1 MGGPGSPLRAG
12 EGSGER
18 FQSRPRGD
26 LNHTPPS
33 VSVVV
38 PIYNGERYL
47 KDAIESI
54 FRQDYRPLEVIAID
68 DGSTD
73 GGRAIVEAFPEIRY
87 IYQQNAGVA
96 CARNAGIAA
105 ARGEVI
111 AFLDQDDW
119 WASNKLHLQ
128 VAALREH
135 PGAGY
140 ALAREQV
147 HLEAGTGWPPWIRRE
162 AVENGE
168 LIGLPGTWLVR
179 RTVFDKVGVFNPE
192 YVMGCDTEWLIRA
205 REAGIERVIVPEV
218 LLYWR
223 VHAANASYNQHQRQ
237 KEFFRI
243 LKTAMD
249 RKRRWPG

>member
-1 MGGPGSPLRAG
+1 MSVA
-12 EGSGER
+12 S
-18 FQSRPRGD
+18 S
-26 LNHTPPS
+26 PS

-38 PIYNGERYL
+38 PVHNGERYL

-54 FRQDYRPLEVIAID
+54 LRQDYQPFEVIAVD

-73 GGRAIVEAFPEIRY
+73 GSRAIIDAFPDIRY
-87 IYQQNAGVA
+87 IYQPNAGVA
-96 CARNAGIAA
+96 SARNAGIAA
-105 ARGEVI
+105 ARGELI

-119 WASNKLHLQ
+119 WAPNKLRLQ

-135 PGAGY
+135 PEAGY

-147 HLEAGTGWPPWIRRE
+147 YLEAGTGWPPWIRRE

-168 LIGLPGTWLVR
+168 LICLPGTWLVR
-179 RTVFDKVGVFNPE
+179 RPVFDSVGAFNPE

-205 REAGIERVIVPEV
+205 RDAGIERVVVPEV

-223 VHAANASYNQHQRQ
+223 IHAANASYNQQQRR

-243 LKTAMD
+243 LKTVVD
-249 RKRRWPG
+249 QKRR